1 MNTKSNFMRLLERFR
16 ACDTSKRMALRDDL
30 IHAVYNL
37 RGTEHDDVYRAL
49 VCMHAGGE
57 FQRDAAMEA
66 VINGWRRTKD
76 GRLPGSGKTANGSMW
91 FEVNSPSADDVAMN
105 ALADAVEKLRSVR
118 LEDVKRAKAKRM
130 LSKRLH
136 NEGYRKMWVKVN
148 TGTLGVSDIDI
159 IADGRKVTYAG
170 AQMTGV
176 TML

>member
-1 MNTKSNFMRLLERFR
+1 M
-16 ACDTSKRMALRDDL
+16 
-30 IHAVYNL
+30 
-37 RGTEHDDVYRAL
+37 
-49 VCMHAGGE
+49 
-57 FQRDAAMEA
+57 
-66 VINGWRRTKD
+66 
-76 GRLPGSGKTANGSMW
+76 
-91 FEVNSPSADDVAMN
+91 AMN

-159 IADGRKVTYAG
+159 IADGRKVTYDG